1 MPCLI
6 YPRHTDS
13 GVSKTR
19 LMLVCGYPYV
29 LRISLT

>member
-6 YPRHTDS
+6 DPRHTDS

-19 LMLVCGYPYV
+19 LMLM
-29 LRISLT
+29 LRDLHMSA

>member
-6 YPRHTDS
+6 DLRHTDS

-19 LMLVCGYPYV
+19 LMLMCGYPYR

>member
-6 YPRHTDS
+6 NPRHTDS

-19 LMLVCGYPYV
+19 LMLVWISLHV
-29 LRISLT
+29 RISLT